1 MQAYRLVDVSENE
14 LIFGVDNLINNASLE
29 KLAKGVAKIRPYN
42 QAVPYYKNTKFA
54 FISFNAFKYFLFEV
68 CQLTYDDL
76 IELEK
81 LGYKVIN
88 EELECYSR
96 GLSKILCTHFDNEI
110 VELKT
115 ELLSELFD
123 NADSMKYDTIYQP
136 ILPKEI
142 IKECKDQFYKNVKFM
157 K

>member
-1 MQAYRLVDVSENE
+1 METTLPTINSTKEAPFEGDLMERTIPAAALRTLVDTFSDGCVMGLNGKWGSGKTTF
-14 LIFGVDNLINNASLE
+14 LKMWE
-29 KLAKGVAKIRPYN
+29 KYM
-42 QAVPYYKNTKFA
+42 
-54 FISFNAFKYFLFEV
+54 
-68 CQLTYDDL
+68 
-76 IELEK
+76 EK

-88 EELECYSR
+88 EKLECYSR
-96 GLSKILCTHFDNEI
+96 GLSKIICTHFDNEI

-142 IKECKDQFYKNVKFM
+142 IKECKDQFYKNVKFI

>member
-1 MQAYRLVDVSENE
+1 M
-14 LIFGVDNLINNASLE
+14 
-29 KLAKGVAKIRPYN
+29 
-42 QAVPYYKNTKFA
+42 
-54 FISFNAFKYFLFEV
+54 
-68 CQLTYDDL
+68 

-88 EELECYSR
+88 EELGCYSR
-96 GLSKILCTHFDNEI
+96 GLSKILCTHFDDEI

-115 ELLSELFD
+115 ELLSELFE
-123 NADSMKYDTIYQP
+123 NADSMKYSKISQP

-142 IKECKDQFYKNVKFM
+142 IKECKDQFYKNVKFI

>member
-1 MQAYRLVDVSENE
+1 M
-14 LIFGVDNLINNASLE
+14 
-29 KLAKGVAKIRPYN
+29 
-42 QAVPYYKNTKFA
+42 
-54 FISFNAFKYFLFEV
+54 
-68 CQLTYDDL
+68 

-115 ELLSELFD
+115 ELLSKLFE
-123 NADSMKYDTIYQP
+123 NADLKDYKVVTLDVGP
-136 ILPKEI
+136 DKF
-142 IKECKDQFYKNVKFM
+142 IKECRNQFYRNVPFIK
-157 K
+157 